1 MLEIRIHGRGGQG
14 AVIASQILS
23 YAFFLEGKFS
33 QSFPTF
39 GAERR
44 GAPVSAFV
52 RVSEEYIHLRCQV
65 VRPDHVLVF
74 SPRLAETVDVSSGVR
89 PDGFVLIN
97 TDKPPGHYSSIG
109 EDCRVFTVNVGGIAA
124 RHGLGTRTMPMV
136 NVPILGAYAGI
147 SRTPGLPSLI
157 KALPRF
163 VPTNPEGNQKALEE
177 AFEQARRSDLPDDQL
192 PDDQLK

>member
-14 AVIASQILS
+14 AVLASQILS

-44 GAPVSAFV
+44 GAPVAAFV
-52 RVSEEYIHLRCQV
+52 RVSEEFINLRSQV
-65 VRPDHVLVF
+65 VKPNHVLVL
-74 SPRLAETVDVSSGVR
+74 SAKLAETVDVSSGVW

-97 TDKPPGHYSSIG
+97 TDKDPGQYNSIE
-109 EDCRVFTVNVGGIAA
+109 EDCRVIAVNVGSIASK
-124 RHGLGTRTMPMV
+124 HGLGSRILPMV

-147 SRTPGLPSLI
+147 SRAVSLESLF
-157 KALPRF
+157 KALPHF
-163 VPTNPEGNQKALEE
+163 LTANSDGNRKAMEE
-177 AFEQARRSDLPDDQL
+177 AFELAQTTN
-192 PDDQLK
+192 